1 MKHFQKLM
9 LLFCALGASLVLVGC
24 DEECFETDAGGV
36 CVNTYDDG
44 YYYDNLVT
52 GVTYE
57 NRNEDGDVM
66 RTNVTGEGNDPGRF
80 RFLEG
85 QTIAFSLGAT
95 DLGES
100 LAGVR
105 VTPFDIA
112 GVEETAVGECDVSG
126 PLPEEDDFRIVHNL
140 AVLLQTM
147 DTDGDPANNIDITG
161 EIAALFDELSSVE
174 VDQAWEA
181 FQPDL
186 QVVLDEANNRNL
198 FSEERAMRTRE
209 EALNALYEGIG
220 VCGTGGTGGTGGG
233 TGGTGGIG
241 GGTSS

>member
-1 MKHFQKLM
+1 V
-9 LLFCALGASLVLVGC
+9 LGASLVLVAC
-24 DEECFETDAGGV
+24 TEECFETDAGGV
-36 CVNTYDDG
+36 CVDTYDDG

-80 RFLEG
+80 RFLAG
-85 QTIAFSLGAT
+85 QTIAFSLGDT

-112 GVEETAVGECDVSG
+112 GVEEAAVGECDVSG
-126 PLPEEDDFRIVHNL
+126 PLPEDDFRIVHNL

-147 DTDGDPANNIDITG
+147 DTDGDPNNNIDISA
-161 EIAALFDELSSVE
+161 EVAALFEGVSIDR
-174 VDQAWEA
+174 DQPWEA
-181 FQPDL
+181 FQTDL
-186 QVVLDEANNRNL
+186 QVVLDQANNDEL

-220 VCGTGGTGGTGGG
+220 ICP
-233 TGGTGGIG
+233 
-241 GGTSS
+241 